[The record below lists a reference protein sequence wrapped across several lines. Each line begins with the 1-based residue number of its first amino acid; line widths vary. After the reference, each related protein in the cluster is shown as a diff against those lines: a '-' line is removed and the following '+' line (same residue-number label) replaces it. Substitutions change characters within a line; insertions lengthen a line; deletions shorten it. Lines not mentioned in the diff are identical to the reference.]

1 MYYIAGMDDFLGLA
15 DLGAVKVDLTDC
27 NTLHDLV
34 VKNMNMYLDPT
45 SVGKTKQNKQKN
57 FNLRLKQY
65 NTCMAKKG
73 QTPNTFDLESGTET
87 GPNPHGSAKFP
98 EGSAG
103 QPTAGASAAP
113 AGPSMAQQLLAT
125 AAQGAQSL
133 AQQYAGG
140 AGGGAPATS
149 FSPGAGEGMSSTTKI
164 AIGAGAALIL
174 GGIAYFALS
183 GKKSAPATGVKKA
196 VATRRR
202 YTPRRKAFRRK
213 SSRRVY
219 RARRHNPRRSHGAR
233 RRAKRAAG
241 VSRLFRDMKRDKL
254 FN

>member
-1 MYYIAGMDDFLGLA
+1 MYYIAGMDDFLGLG

-65 NTCMAKKG
+65 NSCMSKKG

-140 AGGGAPATS
+140 GAPATS
-149 FSPGAGEGMSSTTKI
+149 FAPGAGEGMSSTTKI

-183 GKKSAPATGVKKA
+183 GKKSAPAGVKKA

-202 YTPRRKAFRRK
+202 YTPRRKASRRK

-219 RARRHNPRRSHGAR
+219 RARRHNPRRSHSAR
-233 RRAKRAAG
+233 RRARRAAG